1 MSFWTSIRDAV
12 ESVAVIAANTVLPG
26 SSLITSNL
34 VSQGSQ
40 DQLNSTLGQVAQIGS
55 SLYGASNM
63 FGGSGT
69 QAPVTDG
76 SMVPTGNV
84 GGMSTVGGVPSF
96 GTGSL
101 TMDPSAASSIYGA
114 GGYTGG
120 APNVA
125 AGGSA
130 TGGLWDSAGKYIPN
144 IISGGLNLAGGYLQG
159 QQAQDAAA
167 TQSQAILGAARI
179 AADAAKFKPIGV
191 TSRFG
196 ASQFGYDANGN
207 LTSAGYQLSPEA
219 RAQQDRLMSISDRG
233 LTQFNNSF
241 DATQPMFT
249 AANKSMALGNEYLTT
264 SPQAQAQ
271 KYYNDQMA
279 LLDSSRTRSLSGLR
293 ANLQATGRAG
303 LSTGGTDT
311 MRAAN
316 PELEAYYNSLRQQDL
331 KLASDATQGG
341 IDYAKAGL
349 GFVGS
354 GGDMMKNAYSTQT
367 SSFAPYSTALSGANT
382 LEGLGSGTMDAGSA
396 LGAKL
401 STAGANVGRIGLTGG
416 TEAAAAA
423 YKGDSY
429 SPWGGL
435 LTGAGTAVN
444 NYANPTVAPLYNSQT
459 GARLV

>member
-1 MSFWTSIRDAV
+1 
-12 ESVAVIAANTVLPG
+12 
-26 SSLITSNL
+26 
-34 VSQGSQ
+34 
-40 DQLNSTLGQVAQIGS
+40 
-55 SLYGASNM
+55 
-63 FGGSGT
+63 
-69 QAPVTDG
+69 
-76 SMVPTGNV
+76 
-84 GGMSTVGGVPSF
+84 
-96 GTGSL
+96 
-101 TMDPSAASSIYGA
+101 
-114 GGYTGG
+114 
-120 APNVA
+120 
-125 AGGSA
+125 
-130 TGGLWDSAGKYIPN
+130 
-144 IISGGLNLAGGYLQG
+144 
-159 QQAQDAAA
+159 
-167 TQSQAILGAARI
+167 
-179 AADAAKFKPIGV
+179 
-191 TSRFG
+191 
-196 ASQFGYDANGN
+196 
-207 LTSAGYQLSPEA
+207 
-219 RAQQDRLMSISDRG
+219 LMSISDRG

-303 LSTGGTDT
+303 LSTGGTAT
-311 MRAAN
+311 MGAAN

-367 SSFAPYSTALSGANT
+367 SAFAPYSTALSGANT
-382 LEGLGSGTMDAGSA
+382 LEGLGSGTMDAGTA
-396 LGAKL
+396 IGAKM
-401 STAGANVGRIGLTGG
+401 STAGANAGRLNLTGA
-416 TEAAAAA
+416 TDAAAAA

-435 LTGAGTAVN
+435 LTGAGTALN
-444 NYANPTVAPLYNSQT
+444 NYANPTTAPLYNSQT

>member
-1 MSFWTSIRDAV
+1 MSFWTSIRDTV
-12 ESVAVIAANTVLPG
+12 QSVAVLAGNTFIPG
-26 SSLITSNL
+26 SSILTSQIA
-34 VSQGSQ
+34 SKGSQ
-40 DQLNSTLGQVAQIGS
+40 EQLNSTLGTVAQIGS

-76 SMVPTGNV
+76 SMVPTGNP
-84 GGMSTVGGVPSF
+84 PSF

-101 TMDPSAASSIYGA
+101 TMDPSAASSIYGS

-120 APNVA
+120 AANVA

-144 IISGGLNLAGGYLQG
+144 IISGGLNLVGGYLQG

-207 LTSAGYQLSPEA
+207 LNSAGYQLSPEA
-219 RAQQDRLMSISDRG
+219 KAQQDRLMAISNRG
-233 LTQFNNSF
+233 LTQFNDSF

-249 AANKSMALGNEYLTT
+249 AANRSMDLGNQYLTT

-271 KYYNDQMA
+271 KYYADQMA
-279 LLDSSRTRSLSGLR
+279 LLDPSRTRSLDSLR

-303 LSTGGTDT
+303 LSTGGTST
-311 MRAAN
+311 MGAAN
-316 PELEAYYNSLRQQDL
+316 PEMEAYYNSLRQQDAL
-331 KLASDATQGG
+331 LASQATQGG

-367 SSFAPYSTALSGANT
+367 SSFAPYSTALGGANT
-382 LEGLGSGTMDAGSA
+382 LEGLGAGTMDAGTA
-396 LGAKL
+396 IGAKL
-401 STAGANVGRIGLTGG
+401 STSGANAGQLALSGATN
-416 TEAAAAA
+416 AATAA

-435 LTGAGTAVN
+435 LTGAGTALN
-444 NYANPTVAPLYNSQT
+444 NYANPAQAPLYNSQT
-459 GARLV
+459 GARLA